1 MDDINVSFLKNKYII
16 YYINDILKWNY
27 YNLYVKN
34 IIHFFQ

>member
-1 MDDINVSFLKNKYII
+1 MNDINVSFLKNKYIV
-16 YYINDILKWNY
+16 YINDILKWNY